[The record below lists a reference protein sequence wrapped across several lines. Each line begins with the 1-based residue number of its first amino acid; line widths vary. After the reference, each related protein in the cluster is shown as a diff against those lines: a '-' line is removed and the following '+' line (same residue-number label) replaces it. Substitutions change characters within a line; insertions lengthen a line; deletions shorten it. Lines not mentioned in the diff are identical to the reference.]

1 MRKITVVSSDT
12 QSKVTFE
19 TEANTVAD
27 LLNELDAR
35 NIAYA
40 GKALFEGISHS
51 AIETSL
57 LDGILPHGN
66 TYRGTVTDDLVI
78 MITAGKKI
86 SSGMDR
92 AVVYEYIKQHNLKQ
106 AIAEHFGKNYTNVS
120 TEDLANFI
128 DAHAEAN
135 CHAKED
141 PEDDFCPLE
150 GFLMSCMRVALEHG
164 LISADN
170 VVRVLKDAGCV
181 SVKDDEDKTPSPF
194 SDSEIE
200 DMFKDIVG
208 E

>member
-27 LLNELDAR
+27 LLNELNAR
-35 NIAYA
+35 NIAWA
-40 GKALFEGISHS
+40 GKSLFEGISHS

-57 LDGILPHGN
+57 PDGILPHGN

-78 MITAGKKI
+78 MVTAGKKI

-92 AVVYEYIKQHNLKQ
+92 AAIYEYIRQHNLKQ
-106 AIAEHFGKNYTNVS
+106 AVTEHFGKNFTNVP
-120 TEDLANFI
+120 TADLAAFI
-128 DAHAEAN
+128 NAHAEAN
-135 CHAKED
+135 QPAAED
-141 PEDDFCPLE
+141 PECGTCCPLE
-150 GFLMSCMRVALEHG
+150 GFLMSCMRVALEHE
-164 LISADN
+164 LISAGN
-170 VVRVLKDAGCV
+170 VLRVLHDAGCITTAEEEA
-181 SVKDDEDKTPSPF
+181 KSPF

>member
-35 NIAYA
+35 NIVYA

-128 DAHAEAN
+128 TTHVEAN
-135 CHAKED
+135 RPVEDD
-141 PEDDFCPLE
+141 PEDIICPLE

-170 VVRVLKDAGCV
+170 VVRVLKDADCAFV
-181 SVKDDEDKTPSPF
+181 EDDKDKTPSPF

-200 DMFKDIVG
+200 DMFKDIVDK
-208 E
+208 